1 MQIAPIVVTFTNDV
15 TKLDALKRSC
25 QQNEWPLEILLWK
38 GDYPG
43 ANFKFKSILNRVA
56 ELKEKGYTH
65 IISVDAFD
73 TVVIGNTQQFLGA
86 LHDLDFPALIL
97 AAETNLFPNKER
109 ISEFS
114 DTTTRWRYV
123 NSPFI
128 YDMRQEFPE
137 GFLDIGEEDDQKYL
151 NDWYLDRGQFD
162 LNVLLDS
169 NCKFFQTLYGVP
181 KGTFANDFRNKE
193 TGTYPLFFH
202 GNGHANMSWLPFG
215 NETESRVLIGIPSA
229 GYQRHTKFLDA
240 IDQLKRPDNSKV
252 RFVHGQSPA
261 SSRNLII
268 REALHQGF
276 THVFFID
283 DDVLVPSDA
292 IHKLLA
298 LDEDIAVGL
307 YLLRVYP
314 HQPIL
319 FTPTVGDGKYKWR
332 CLEDD
337 DDGIIEVGN
346 SGLGCALIKID
357 VFKALADPW
366 ITLGD
371 PNPEEWCD
379 DTKFFQKAVD
389 AGFKI
394 LCDTSVRCGHCASMT
409 VYPHKDPITGKW
421 QTKLDTWG
429 TKSITMPQLS
439 FEEYREGVDEHH
451 KSQLVAKQ
459 AVLG

>member
-1 MQIAPIVVTFTNDV
+1 MQIAPVVVTFTNNLESADR
-15 TKLDALKRSC
+15 LKRSC
-25 QQNEWPLEILLWK
+25 QQNEWPLEILYAE
-38 GDYPG
+38 GPYQG
-43 ANFKFKSILNRVA
+43 ANFKFKQVLNRVA
-56 ELKEKGYTH
+56 ELKEKGFTH
-65 IISVDAFD
+65 IISIDAFD
-73 TVVIGNTQQFLGA
+73 TVIVGNTQQFLGV

-97 AAETNLFPNKER
+97 AAETNLFPSKER

-114 DTTTRWRYV
+114 DTTTRWKFV

-151 NDWYLDRGQFD
+151 NDWYLDKGQFD

-169 NCKFFQTLYGVP
+169 NCKFFQTLYGVNQSI
-181 KGTFANDFRNKE
+181 FASDFRNKE
-193 TGTYPLFFH
+193 TGTYPIFFH
-202 GNGHANMSWLPFG
+202 GNGHANMDWLPFG
-215 NETESRVLIGIPSA
+215 DNREARVLIGIPSA
-229 GYQRHTKFLDA
+229 GYQRHTQFLDA
-240 IDQLKRPDNSKV
+240 IEQLKRPEGSKV
-252 RFVHGQSPA
+252 TFAHGQSPA
-261 SSRNLII
+261 ATRNLII
-268 REALHQGF
+268 KEAIHQGF
-276 THVFFID
+276 THVFFVD
-283 DDVLVPSDA
+283 DDVLVPHDA

-319 FTPTVGDGKYKWR
+319 FTAHSSGKQQWR

-346 SGLGCALIKID
+346 SGLGCALIKVD
-357 VFKALADPW
+357 VFKKLKEPW

-371 PNPEEWCD
+371 PDPENWCD
-379 DTKFFQKAVD
+379 DTKFFTRATE

-394 LCDTSVRCGHCASMT
+394 LCDTSVRCGHCATMA
-409 VYPHKDPITGKW
+409 VYPHKDEVTGKW
-421 QTKLDTWG
+421 QTKLSTSG
-429 TKSITMPQLS
+429 TKSLTLPQLS
-439 FEEYREGVDEHH
+439 FTEYVEQSDEAY
-451 KSQLVAKQ
+451 KRSLVERQ